1 MEENKK
7 LTKKDYFG
15 MIREM
20 VEGATVENKE
30 ELLAFV
36 DKQVEMLDAKA
47 DKAKA
52 RAAEKR
58 AEGDELRA
66 TVKAVLTNEFQG
78 IEDILPQVEGE
89 EITKAKIIAR
99 LTQLVKAGEVEKAK
113 AKTEDKK
120 EITVYKLAE

>member
-1 MEENKK
+1 MNLNLEIEQRYNCYNKLKIKFQACEQERMKLSEENKK

-52 RAAEKR
+52 
-58 AEGDELRA
+58 
-66 TVKAVLTNEFQG
+66 
-78 IEDILPQVEGE
+78 
-89 EITKAKIIAR
+89 
-99 LTQLVKAGEVEKAK
+99 
-113 AKTEDKK
+113 
-120 EITVYKLAE
+120 

>member
-30 ELLAFV
+30 DLLAFV

>member
-20 VEGATVENKE
+20 VEGASVENKE

-36 DKQVEMLDAKA
+36 DSQVTMLDAKA
-47 DKAKA
+47 EKAKA

>member
-15 MIREM
+15 IIREM

>member
-20 VEGATVENKE
+20 VEGASVENKE

-36 DKQVEMLDAKA
+36 DSQVTMLDAKA
-47 DKAKA
+47 EKAKA

-66 TVKAVLTNEFQG
+66 TVKSVLTNEFQG

>member
-30 ELLAFV
+30 DLLAFV

-47 DKAKA
+47 GKAKA

>member
-20 VEGATVENKE
+20 VEGASVENKE

>member
-1 MEENKK
+1 
-7 LTKKDYFG
+7 
-15 MIREM
+15 M

>member
-20 VEGATVENKE
+20 VEGASVENKE
-30 ELLAFV
+30 ELLTFI
-36 DKQVEMLDAKA
+36 DNQVTMLDAKA
-47 DKAKA
+47 EKAKA

>member
-1 MEENKK
+1 
-7 LTKKDYFG
+7 
-15 MIREM
+15 
-20 VEGATVENKE
+20 
-30 ELLAFV
+30 
-36 DKQVEMLDAKA
+36 MLDAKA

>member
-1 MEENKK
+1 MKHPLQNNVNFAIYAR
-7 LTKKDYFG
+7 LS
-15 MIREM
+15 REDQDD
-20 VEGATVENKE
+20 KE
-30 ELLAFV
+30 YSSSI
-36 DKQVEMLDAKA
+36 DNQVTMLDAKA
-47 DKAKA
+47 EKAKA